1 MSFSGS
7 LISSLVLPFGA
18 RGLCSIISGFESSL
32 GAVILTALGLDGG
45 TAVKPPVF

>member
-18 RGLCSIISGFESSL
+18 RAGVSIISGLESSL
-32 GAVILTALGLDGG
+32 GAVIFAALEFGWWRRR
-45 TAVKPPVF
+45 